1 MIPYTP
7 QSGHSAHAAFPQTG
21 RSRPENGTLS
31 QIFQNLFKEN
41 SSKSSP
47 YYVGNRL
54 WDKLDSTTQT
64 SKNIFEFANILRAM
78 DINVL

>member
-1 MIPYTP
+1 MLKLMYKLS
-7 QSGHSAHAAFPQTG
+7 QDVSNVNS
-21 RSRPENGTLS
+21 SRPERILRTAPKVKMK
-31 QIFQNLFKEN
+31 IDFTDKERVMR
-41 SSKSSP
+41 SP

-64 SKNIFEFANILRAM
+64 SKNIFEFANRLRAM